1 MTISYDFWLLASSCV
16 LAVAGCFAACVLV
29 GQLHTGRGLAWAWMT
44 IAAPVLGL
52 TLWAM
57 QFTALMAVRLP
68 MGFSFDLPLT
78 LFSIEPAVVATAVVW
93 WLGRNGRL
101 QGARLL
107 GAVLALA
114 AGATATRYFGLA
126 AMRIIPGIQYDAIIF
141 VAAIAASAAIAYFA
155 LHYAGRWISHASLP
169 RKLGIAT
176 IIGAAMCAAQYLGMG
191 AARVEPNAFS
201 NALAA
206 SFDRNWLGYAVTCGT
221 LTMLV
226 ALTAGALRYARS
238 GSVAQVMRPGEM
250 AG

>member
-16 LAVAGCFAACVLV
+16 LAVAGCLAACVLV
-29 GQLHTGRGLAWAWMT
+29 GQLHTGRGPAWAWIA

-52 TLWAM
+52 ALWAM

-68 MGFSFDLPLT
+68 MGFAFDLPLT
-78 LFSIEPAVVATAVVW
+78 LFSIEPAVVATAVVL

-155 LHYAGRWISHASLP
+155 LHYAGRWISGASL
-169 RKLGIAT
+169 
-176 IIGAAMCAAQYLGMG
+176 
-191 AARVEPNAFS
+191 
-201 NALAA
+201 
-206 SFDRNWLGYAVTCGT
+206 
-221 LTMLV
+221 
-226 ALTAGALRYARS
+226 S
-238 GSVAQVMRPGEM
+238 GSSASRRSSEQPCVRLNISEWAPPAWSRTLSPTRSPRASIAIGSDTRFH
-250 AG
+250 ARR